1 MSNHPEVRDVA
12 QRPARFPLPVIL
24 AAAGVI
30 ATFTLG
36 LVVQGTAPKPPLIL
50 LADSG
55 VFAEGSEFAGD
66 PAFTLDY
73 VAGPELS
80 GSTGT
85 GSVHEMVVQGSPTD
99 VLSQLAPLFSLELQR
114 EQGCELRENVRR
126 GSLDHHFMH
135 RPRAGAPGKFR
146 ACNIVERECRI
157 PRKL

>member
-1 MSNHPEVRDVA
+1 MSNSSEVRA
-12 QRPARFPLPVIL
+12 LAPHPARFPLPVIL

-80 GSTGT
+80 GNPGV
-85 GSVHEMVVQGSPTD
+85 GSVYEMVVEGSPED
-99 VLSQLAPLFSLELQR
+99 VLSQVAPLFSLEG
-114 EQGCELRENVRR
+114 E
-126 GSLDHHFMH
+126 
-135 RPRAGAPGKFR
+135 
-146 ACNIVERECRI
+146 
-157 PRKL
+157 